1 VRGGAWRL
9 ALGGEGR
16 AEVERSSRNVTYY
29 QRFRQT
35 KINNLDNLDDGLNEN
50 EPQRQSSKRKHIPPP
65 PTNLTHHPSAI
76 HDHRPPTTKSMK
88 APIILG
94 LRLLALEPLC
104 SALSTKPLAILEN
117 RNVPGLQNGM
127 DYVKVGSSD
136 LVVSKV
142 CMGTMTFGEVSS
154 VTRSLMMLISFS
166 FTL

>member
-1 VRGGAWRL
+1 
-9 ALGGEGR
+9 
-16 AEVERSSRNVTYY
+16 
-29 QRFRQT
+29 
-35 KINNLDNLDDGLNEN
+35 LNEN
-50 EPQRQSSKRKHIPPP
+50 EPQRQSSKKTYPAT
-65 PTNLTHHPSAI
+65 TNLTHHPSPPSPER
-76 HDHRPPTTKSMK
+76 HRPPTALSSFTATCNQSQHPISTSMK

-94 LRLLALEPLC
+94 LRLLALKPLC

-142 CMGTMTFGEVSS
+142 CMGTMTFGEVSY